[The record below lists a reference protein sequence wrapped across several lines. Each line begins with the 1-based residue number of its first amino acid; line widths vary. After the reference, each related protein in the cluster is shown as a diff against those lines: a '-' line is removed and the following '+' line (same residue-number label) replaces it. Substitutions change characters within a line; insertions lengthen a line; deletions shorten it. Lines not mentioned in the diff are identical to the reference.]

1 MLRVSSEKANVLIL
15 AICQMMFV
23 IAAIT
28 VMTLSGVIGLELS
41 PDPAYAT
48 LPIAMMM
55 LGTVIST
62 LPASLLMAKI
72 GRRLGFILGA
82 LLGGVGGGLVSV
94 LGIAVESFLIFCVGN
109 ALLGLYQGFAMY
121 YRFAAVDVASAAFRA
136 RAISL
141 VLSGGVAAAFLGP
154 WNSSAMVDLLNG
166 IHMAGPYLVIA
177 IQALFVTLLLSQL
190 KVPYSGEPHQ
200 GVYARPLAVIAGQP
214 NFIIALISA
223 SVGYAIM
230 ILLMSATPL
239 AMRENGYS
247 MEQVA
252 FIMQW
257 HVLGMFTPS
266 FFTGNLITKFGVG
279 KILLTGS
286 AMLAGAAIVGHSGN
300 TMSHYLI
307 SLVFLGVGW
316 NFLFVGGSTL
326 LSTTHTEEERGKVQ
340 GVNDLLIFSLV
351 ALGSLLSGK
360 LLHLFGWEQLNFM
373 MLPFIIMVGLLAIW
387 LSLSQRNPLRV

>member
-1 MLRVSSEKANVLIL
+1 
-15 AICQMMFV
+15 MMFI

-94 LGIAVESFLIFCVGN
+94 LGIAVESFLIFCIGN

-121 YRFAAVDVASAAFRA
+121 YRFAAVDVATPAFRS

-154 WNSSAMVDLLNG
+154 WNSSAMVDLLDG
-166 IHMAGPYLVIA
+166 IYMAGPYLVIA
-177 IQALFVTLLLSQL
+177 IQALFVIVLLSQL
-190 KVPYSGEPHQ
+190 RVPYSGEPHQ
-200 GVYARPLAVIAGQP
+200 GTYARPLAVIAGQP

-266 FFTGNLITKFGVG
+266 FFTGNLIAKFGVG
-279 KILLTGS
+279 KILLMGS
-286 AMLAGAAIVGHSGN
+286 VILAGAAIVAYSGH
-300 TMSHYLI
+300 TMHHYLI
-307 SLVFLGVGW
+307 SLILLGVGW

-326 LSTTHTEEERGKVQ
+326 LSSTHTEEERGKVQ

-351 ALGSLLSGK
+351 ALGSLLSGT
-360 LLHLFGWEQLNFM
+360 LLHLLGWEQLNFT
-373 MLPFIIMVGLLAIW
+373 MLPFIIIVGLLAIW
-387 LSLSQRNPLRV
+387 LSLSQRNPLRI